1 MRIVYLTIDN
11 INDNVILAQTLPLL
25 GRLAGL
31 PGVDGIHLF
40 ALRKDGGDRYRAYL
54 PAAPLRIRIGTNHGI
69 WHPLTLLRLLRFA
82 LRAWMQA
89 RSGTVLIGRNPISL
103 FCLVPAALRRG
114 TRLVLDYRG
123 LLGEEYVLKAK
134 IARRGRVHHLLRR
147 LEGWALLRADAILCV
162 SERLRRRTIRWLPA
176 TAGKIVVIPCCYDP
190 RVARR
195 DEAAIERLRAE
206 LSLDPA
212 GDFVLTYAGSLSAWS
227 PPEAIL
233 RTFHAF
239 RQEHARTRLL
249 LLTGDLEV
257 ARARFGNEAGILI
270 RSVPHETI
278 QHYLALADLG
288 LLLRDRSSVNRV
300 ASPVKFAEYLAC
312 GVPVLVS
319 PGVGDC
325 PDIVRRERVGYVLD
339 EGVQL
344 SRIVSEIRAN
354 RSDLRVR
361 CREAAARYFDGDA
374 YLALYGKLVGGKAL
388 PSLPESPS
396 VGKVCA

>member
-1 MRIVYLTIDN
+1 MRIAYLTIDN
-11 INDNVILAQTLPLL
+11 INDNVILAQTFPLL
-25 GRLAGL
+25 GRLASL
-31 PGVDGIHLF
+31 PDVDGIDLF
-40 ALRKDGGDRYRAYL
+40 ALRKKGGDRYRAYL
-54 PAAPLRIRIGTNHGI
+54 PPARMRIRVGNNRGI
-69 WHPLTLLRLLRFA
+69 WHPLTWLHLVRFA
-82 LRAWMQA
+82 LQAWARNRA
-89 RSGTVLIGRNPISL
+89 GTVLIGRNPVSL
-103 FCLVPAALRRG
+103 LCLSLAALRHG

-123 LLGEEYVLKAK
+123 LLGEEYVLQGK
-134 IARRGRVHHLLRR
+134 IARRGRIYHLLRR
-147 LEGWALLRADAILCV
+147 LERWAIRRADAILCV
-162 SERLRRRTIRWLPA
+162 SERLRERTVRWQPA

-195 DEAAIERLRAE
+195 DEAAIQRLRAE

-233 RTFHAF
+233 RMFHAF
-239 RQEHARTRLL
+239 REVHARTRLL

-257 ARARFGNEAGILI
+257 ARASFGDEAGILI

-325 PDIVRRERVGYVLD
+325 PGIARRERVGYVLD
-339 EGVQL
+339 EDVEL
-344 SRIVSEIRAN
+344 SRIVSEIRAS
-354 RSDLRVR
+354 RSDFRVR

-388 PSLPESPS
+388 PPLPESPS

>member
-11 INDNVILAQTLPLL
+11 INDNVILAQTFPLL

-31 PGVDGIHLF
+31 PGMGGIDLF
-40 ALRKDGGDRYRAYL
+40 ALRKNGGDRYRAYL
-54 PAAPLRIRIGTNHGI
+54 PPARMRIRVGTNRGI
-69 WHPLTLLRLLRFA
+69 WHPLTWLHLVRFTLEA
-82 LRAWMQA
+82 WARNRAGA
-89 RSGTVLIGRNPISL
+89 VLIGRNPVSL
-103 FCLVPAALRRG
+103 LCLSLAALRQG

-123 LLGEEYVLKAK
+123 LLGEEYVLQGK
-134 IARRGRVHHLLRR
+134 IARGGRMYHLLRR
-147 LEGWALLRADAILCV
+147 LERWAIRRADAILCV
-162 SERLRRRTIRWLPA
+162 SERLRERTVRWQPT

-206 LSLDPA
+206 LSLDPV

-227 PPEAIL
+227 RPEAIL
-233 RTFHAF
+233 RMFHAF
-239 RQEHARTRLL
+239 REVHARTRVL
-249 LLTGDLEV
+249 LLTGDLE
-257 ARARFGNEAGILI
+257 AAQATFGDEAAIII
-270 RSVPHETI
+270 RSIPHEEI

-325 PDIVRRERVGYVLD
+325 PGIARRERVGYVLD
-339 EGVQL
+339 EDVQL

-374 YLALYGKLVGGKAL
+374 YLTLYGELVGGKAFRRI
-388 PSLPESPS
+388 PGSPS
-396 VGKVCA
+396 AGKACA